1 MKTLCQR
8 DTCTPML
15 IATLFAITKMWE
27 QPKCP
32 SMAIWVCLCVV
43 CVCVCVCVYTCFIC
57 GGSDGKESACNAGDL
72 GLIPGLGRS
81 PGEGDGYLL
90 QYFFFFQCY
99 SSILSLQYSCLENS
113 RDRGAWWAT
122 GSCNESDTTEWLT
135 LSSIEKEGNSAIWD
149 NMNGPWGHYAKGN
162 TSDRKRQFMISIICG
177 I

>member
-1 MKTLCQR
+1 MSINGYMSVFMCG
-8 DTCTPML
+8 
-15 IATLFAITKMWE
+15 
-27 QPKCP
+27 
-32 SMAIWVCLCVV
+32 
-43 CVCVCVCVYTCFIC
+43 VCVCVCVYTHASSVVAQTVKNLPAMQEIWVWSLDWEDPLEKGMATCSSI
-57 GGSDGKESACNAGDL
+57 
-72 GLIPGLGRS
+72 
-81 PGEGDGYLL
+81 
-90 QYFFFFQCY
+90 FFFFQCY

>member
-32 SMAIWVCLCVV
+32 SMAIWVCLCV
-43 CVCVCVCVYTCFIC
+43 VCVCVCVYTCFIC

-90 QYFFFFQCY
+90 QYFFFFSVLQLHF
-99 SSILSLQYSCLENS
+99 IAPVFLPGEFQGQRSLVGYRELQRVRYNWVTNTVIHWKRRKFCHL
-113 RDRGAWWAT
+113 GQH
-122 GSCNESDTTEWLT
+122 EWT
-135 LSSIEKEGNSAIWD
+135 LRAL
-149 NMNGPWGHYAKGN
+149 
-162 TSDRKRQFMISIICG
+162 C
-177 I
+177 